1 MQEQSRS
8 HVFSQVQLALST
20 ESPAHALKTVVQLL
34 RENSGH
40 FDWVGIYLVKEDSL
54 VLAAYAGEAQTEHV
68 TIPIGEGICG
78 LAASEGRTIIV
89 PDVSKDRRYL
99 MCFPSTRSEIVIPIR
114 GADRVLGEIDI
125 DSNRL
130 SAFTPLDTQMLE
142 ETASMLGTYL
152 QSRGLA
158 AQLQESR

>member
-1 MQEQSRS
+1 M
-8 HVFSQVQLALST
+8 
-20 ESPAHALKTVVQLL
+20 
-34 RENSGH
+34 
-40 FDWVGIYLVKEDSL
+40 

-99 MCFPSTRSEIVIPIR
+99 TCFPSTRSEIVR